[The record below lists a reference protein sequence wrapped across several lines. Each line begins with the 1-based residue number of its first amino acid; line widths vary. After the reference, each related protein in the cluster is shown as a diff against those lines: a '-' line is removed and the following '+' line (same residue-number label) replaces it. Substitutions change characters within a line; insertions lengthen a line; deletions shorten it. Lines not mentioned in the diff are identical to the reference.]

1 MGDELNRFLERT
13 HWPRYADGMPV
24 YVGDVVCDDRA
35 DEADGDEAGGKTRE
49 PYWWTVDGIGIDE
62 RWVYLFDGN
71 NLTHRYK
78 FGEAVHCG

>member
-35 DEADGDEAGGKTRE
+35 DEADGEARE
-49 PYWWTVDGIGIDE
+49 PYWWTVDGVGIDE
-62 RWVYLFDGN
+62 RRVYLFDGN
-71 NLTHRYK
+71 NLTHNYD
-78 FGEAVHCG
+78 FGEAVRRG